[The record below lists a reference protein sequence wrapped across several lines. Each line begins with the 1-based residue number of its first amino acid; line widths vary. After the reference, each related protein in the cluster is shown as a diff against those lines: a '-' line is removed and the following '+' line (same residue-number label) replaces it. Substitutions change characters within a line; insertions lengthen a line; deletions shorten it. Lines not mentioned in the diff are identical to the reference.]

1 MKKEIYKRI
10 INSEA
15 WKLAAAIIAALFLIT
30 VSIILFD
37 DIAFDNRIFIYALF
51 GTIALTGF
59 LYSFSLTGKEAW
71 MRLSFG
77 VTRKAIYRKYILN
90 SFLSLVVSV
99 FLAAYYMV
107 IYYLVYDHD
116 LLITEVFNFREVVF
130 LPLVYLALSFLG
142 FFLGMCK
149 MNRNIFYTL
158 TGIIVVS
165 LSVVVIYFSITNWMN
180 FLLLAFSIVFG
191 MVNYFFFMKYKL

>member
-15 WKLAAAIIAALFLIT
+15 WKLAAVIIAALFLIT

>member
-15 WKLAAAIIAALFLIT
+15 WKLAAVIIAALFLIT

-180 FLLLAFSIVFG
+180 YLLLAFSIVFG

>member
-1 MKKEIYKRI
+1 
-10 INSEA
+10 
-15 WKLAAAIIAALFLIT
+15 
-30 VSIILFD
+30 
-37 DIAFDNRIFIYALF
+37 
-51 GTIALTGF
+51 
-59 LYSFSLTGKEAW
+59 
-71 MRLSFG
+71 
-77 VTRKAIYRKYILN
+77 
-90 SFLSLVVSV
+90 
-99 FLAAYYMV
+99 
-107 IYYLVYDHD
+107 
-116 LLITEVFNFREVVF
+116 VFNFREVVF

-180 FLLLAFSIVFG
+180 YLLLAFSIVFG

>member
-1 MKKEIYKRI
+1 MKKDIYKRI

-15 WKLAAAIIAALFLIT
+15 WKLAAVIIAALFLIT

-180 FLLLAFSIVFG
+180 YLLLAFSIVFG